1 MLNETRGQKF
11 YFKCAESEDLA
22 NYTEG
27 GYHPIHLGDVIP
39 RSAEHSKAKYRIIYK
54 LGHNRHSTMWL
65 GICMEDTAHYVVL
78 DVGISRSR
86 NRDNELEII
95 ASASSSSTQDQG
107 CQNILK
113 ILDQFKITG
122 PNGCHTVFV
131 SELMWTIDH
140 REIRLRARWYGCH
153 SIMSTRTSA
162 DYHSAISH
170 KAFFLKMRKT
180 KPDQFK
186 SLRARMGAPDCRPVL
201 MAGMAS
207 EPHRHPKYAC
217 TPAHPLDALPS
228 FFIDVGVEDVC
239 ILLSCF
245 ADAFQ
250 TRANGAGRFSDSG
263 NMCMP
268 PDMIIFQKPCS
279 PASDIWALGCT
290 LYYMITG
297 SLIAVPGS
305 AAQEQLKSTVDNLGP
320 LPIDWWNASPTKPY
334 ELSSSV
340 SSSITWQKLQEHY
353 LEIRVDR
360 SAGTQSPQQ
369 DADDLV
375 QLIRSM
381 LSYDPETRPTIRD
394 CLNHPWFACIV

>member
-39 RSAEHSKAKYRIIYK
+39 RSAEHSKARYRIIYK

-65 GICMEDTAHYVVL
+65 GICLEDTAHYVVL
-78 DVGISRSR
+78 DVGISRLR

-122 PNGCHTVFV
+122 PNGCHT
-131 SELMWTIDH
+131 TTG
-140 REIRLRARWYGCH
+140 RLGYVHG
-153 SIMSTRTSA
+153 
-162 DYHSAISH
+162 AISH

-186 SLRARMGAPDCRPVL
+186 SLRARMAAPDCRPVL
-201 MAGMAS
+201 MAGVAS

-217 TPAHPLDALPS
+217 APAHPLDALPS

-305 AAQEQLKSTVDNLGP
+305 TAQEQLKSTVDNLGP

-334 ELSSSV
+334 ELSSSDDLQV